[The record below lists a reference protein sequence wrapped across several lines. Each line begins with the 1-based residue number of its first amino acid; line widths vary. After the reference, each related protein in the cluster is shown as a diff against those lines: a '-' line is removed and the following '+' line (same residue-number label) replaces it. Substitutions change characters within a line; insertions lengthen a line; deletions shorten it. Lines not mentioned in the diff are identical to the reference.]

1 VPETPRTSTINLLE
15 VSTRAEHARHII
27 TGFSLAAP
35 ILTDLWRQVDD
46 ALSDIPAL
54 AAEISR
60 LRAWLTACRIDRA
73 NLAAAGRATLAA
85 YHNGEP
91 DPLSYLR
98 DELRAQGFG
107 TGEPYRGGI

>member
-1 VPETPRTSTINLLE
+1 MPDTSRTSPLNLLE

-35 ILTDLWRQVDD
+35 ILADLWRQVGD

-54 AAEISR
+54 TAEISR
-60 LRAWLTACRIDRA
+60 LRAWLSACRLDRA
-73 NLAAAGRATLAA
+73 NLAAAGRVSIAA
-85 YHNGEP
+85 HHNGEP
-91 DPLSYLR
+91 DPLADLR

-107 TGEPYRGGI
+107 GQEPYRGDM